1 MICFFYFI
9 HLNNVILI
17 ILNIVNVLT
26 FMDKKNILS
35 VKNLEKIYTSKE
47 ASTTHALNNLNL
59 DVKEGEIF
67 GLLGPNGAGK
77 TTFINILAGTVIKTS
92 GQVNVWGFDLDKNPR
107 QVRASVGIVPQEV
120 NLDPFFSPR
129 KLLELQA
136 GLYGIKKKNRITDT
150 ILRLVSLEKQ
160 ADSYARS
167 LSGGMKRRLLV
178 AKALVHQPPII
189 FLDEPTAG
197 VDVQLRKNL
206 WKNVKSL
213 NEQGVTIILTTH
225 YLEEAEEMCD
235 RIAILNKGNM
245 VALDSTKNLLDKIQ
259 TKKVTVKTD
268 KKIDIKDGDLESLK
282 IISNLEN
289 EICVSYEKNTINIE
303 ELINLIKRDNA
314 KIKDISTDDGD
325 LEDVFLRLIKN

>member
-1 MICFFYFI
+1 MEQ
-9 HLNNVILI
+9 
-17 ILNIVNVLT
+17 
-26 FMDKKNILS
+26 KNILS
-35 VKNLEKIYTSKE
+35 VKNLKKIYSSKQAE
-47 ASTTHALNNLNL
+47 DNRALNDLNL

-77 TTFINILAGTVIKTS
+77 TTFINILAGTVIKTA

-120 NLDPFFSPR
+120 NLDPFFSPK

-136 GLYGIKKKNRITDT
+136 GLYGIKEKDRITDT

-160 ADSYARS
+160 ANSYARS
-167 LSGGMKRRLLV
+167 LSGGMKRRLLM
-178 AKALVHQPPII
+178 AKALVHQPPIV

-197 VDVQLRKNL
+197 VDVELRQNL
-206 WKNVKSL
+206 WKNVRML
-213 NEQGVTIILTTH
+213 NDQGVTIILTTH

-235 RIAILNKGNM
+235 RIAILNKGNI
-245 VALDSTKNLLDKIQ
+245 VALDSTKNLLDRIQ
-259 TKKVTVKTD
+259 TKKVTFKTN
-268 KKIDIKDGDLESLK
+268 KKIDIKEGDLESLK

-289 EICVSYEKNTINIE
+289 EICVSYEKSKINIGD
-303 ELINLIKRDNA
+303 LINLINKNNVQ
-314 KIKDISTDDGD
+314 IKDLSTDDGD